1 MPRLEQKRSVRVAE
15 RVRAEVMDLL
25 LRGAIRD
32 PRVRDVLVSEV
43 RVTDDLGH
51 ARVYVRTLQPSDE
64 KQRAAVVKG
73 LEHAAGY
80 IRREVGAKLGL
91 RYTPAFQFFWDS
103 VVDSALQIE
112 SVLAEIR
119 ESDAAAEAKR
129 AEDAEATTATSAAGA
144 SAPAGDRQGNG
155 EDDHE
160 VDA

>member
-1 MPRLEQKRSVRVAE
+1 MPRVEQKRSVRVAE

-51 ARVYVRTLQPSDE
+51 ARVYVRTLQPADTAR
-64 KQRAAVVKG
+64 RAAVVKG

-91 RYTPAFQFFWDS
+91 RYTPAFQFFWDE

-112 SVLAEIR
+112 TVLAEIR
-119 ESDAAAEAKR
+119 A
-129 AEDAEATTATSAAGA
+129 DAEQDQAQAVAGGA
-144 SAPAGDRQGNG
+144 DADEHDAPTDDDGEGD
-155 EDDHE
+155 
-160 VDA
+160 A

>member
-32 PRVRDVLVSEV
+32 PRVREVLVSEV

-51 ARVYVRTLQPSDE
+51 ARVYVRTLQPADA
-64 KQRAAVVKG
+64 KRRAAVVQG

-80 IRREVGAKLGL
+80 IRREVGARLGL
-91 RYTPAFQFFWDS
+91 RYTPAFQFFWDD

-119 ESDAAAEAKR
+119 AGSDQAEGDTSGLVAEPAAARSRE
-129 AEDAEATTATSAAGA
+129 
-144 SAPAGDRQGNG
+144 
-155 EDDHE
+155 EDD
-160 VDA
+160 A

>member
-1 MPRLEQKRSVRVAE
+1 MPRQEQKRSVRVAE
-15 RVRAEVMDLL
+15 RVRAEVMELL

-32 PRVRDVLVSEV
+32 PRVHDVLVSEV

-51 ARVYVRTLQPSDE
+51 ARVYVRTLQPADDRRRVE
-64 KQRAAVVKG
+64 VVKG

-103 VVDSALQIE
+103 VMDSALQIE

-119 ESDAAAEAKR
+119 ADSEVAEAAANARDAADPNLAPD
-129 AEDAEATTATSAAGA
+129 EDET
-144 SAPAGDRQGNG
+144 
-155 EDDHE
+155 
-160 VDA
+160 

>member
-1 MPRLEQKRSVRVAE
+1 MPRSEQKRSVRVAE
-15 RVRAEVMDLL
+15 RVRAEVMELL

-32 PRVRDVLVSEV
+32 PRVKDVLVSEV

-64 KQRAAVVKG
+64 KRRVEVVKG
-73 LEHAAGY
+73 LDHAAGF

-103 VVDSALQIE
+103 VMDSALQIE

-119 ESDAAAEAKR
+119 ADSEVAEAAAAAEG
-129 AEDAEATTATSAAGA
+129 EAGA
-144 SAPAGDRQGNG
+144 GAQLPNTV
-155 EDDHE
+155 EDE
-160 VDA
+160 P

>member
-1 MPRLEQKRSVRVAE
+1 MPRSEQKRSVRVAE
-15 RVRAEVMDLL
+15 LVRAEVMELL

-51 ARVYVRTLQPSDE
+51 ARVYVRTLLPSDE
-64 KQRAAVVKG
+64 KRRVEVVKG
-73 LEHAAGY
+73 LDHAAGF

-103 VVDSALQIE
+103 VMDSALQIE

-119 ESDAAAEAKR
+119 ADSEVAEAAAAADAAVGETPGTI
-129 AEDAEATTATSAAGA
+129 EDE
-144 SAPAGDRQGNG
+144 P
-155 EDDHE
+155 
-160 VDA
+160 

>member
-1 MPRLEQKRSVRVAE
+1 MPRSEQKRSVRVAE
-15 RVRAEVMDLL
+15 RVRAEVMELL

-32 PRVRDVLVSEV
+32 PRVKDVLVSEV

-64 KQRAAVVKG
+64 KRRVEVVKG
-73 LEHAAGY
+73 LDHAACF

-103 VVDSALQIE
+103 VMDSALQIE

-119 ESDAAAEAKR
+119 ADSEVAEAAAAAEG
-129 AEDAEATTATSAAGA
+129 EAGA
-144 SAPAGDRQGNG
+144 GAQLPSTV
-155 EDDHE
+155 EDE
-160 VDA
+160 P

>member
-15 RVRAEVMDLL
+15 RVRAEVMELL
-25 LRGAIRD
+25 LRGAVRD
-32 PRVRDVLVSEV
+32 PRVKDVLVSEV

-51 ARVYVRTLQPSDE
+51 ARVYVRTLQPADA

-91 RYTPAFQFFWDS
+91 RYTPAFQFFWDE

-119 ESDAAAEAKR
+119 ADAQEEERAREDSGDEA
-129 AEDAEATTATSAAGA
+129 
-144 SAPAGDRQGNG
+144 APAG
-155 EDDHE
+155 EDG
-160 VDA
+160 A

>member
-15 RVRAEVMDLL
+15 RVRAEVMELL
-25 LRGAIRD
+25 LRGSIRD
-32 PRVRDVLVSEV
+32 PRVKDVLVSEV

-64 KQRAAVVKG
+64 KRRVDVVKG
-73 LEHAAGY
+73 LDHAAGF

-103 VVDSALQIE
+103 VMDSALQIE

-119 ESDAAAEAKR
+119 ADSETAEAAAAAADDAGTQDSEPPEDEA
-129 AEDAEATTATSAAGA
+129 
-144 SAPAGDRQGNG
+144 
-155 EDDHE
+155 
-160 VDA
+160 

>member
-1 MPRLEQKRSVRVAE
+1 MPRSEQKRSVRVAE

-51 ARVYVRTLQPSDE
+51 ARVYVRTLQPADDKRRVE
-64 KQRAAVVKG
+64 VVKG
-73 LEHAAGY
+73 LEHAAGF

-103 VVDSALQIE
+103 VMDSALQIE

-119 ESDAAAEAKR
+119 ADSEVAEAAAAEGATDVDPQPASE
-129 AEDAEATTATSAAGA
+129 AEDE
-144 SAPAGDRQGNG
+144 P
-155 EDDHE
+155 
-160 VDA
+160 